1 MPVEVIMPM
10 LGMAQETGKVVRWLK
25 AEGEPVAQAEP
36 LMEVETDKVTVEI
49 EAPAAGTL
57 AGVAAAEGDDVPVGQ
72 VIAYV
77 LGDGEQLPEPDARS
91 APAVALP
98 AEAAMPGGQS
108 PGHVGSSP
116 QVGSSPAPAVGRPA
130 EVAMSGGLSP
140 RHVGNGQ
147 SARRTLASPKA
158 RRLARERGVPIEEIA
173 GSGPYGAVQAA
184 DVQSFAAPATAPAP
198 DVQSFA
204 APAAAPAPDPE
215 QSSAWQTMARRMSE
229 IWRDVPHF
237 YLTREVEATRLNAWR
252 DVARRRPGYESV
264 THTDL
269 LVKIAAAA
277 LAEHPR
283 VNRNGDV
290 NVGIAVATDDA
301 LVVPVIHG
309 ADRLELRA
317 VAERRADL
325 VARARARKLRL
336 EDVQGGTFTIS
347 NLGMFGV
354 DAFGAIVN
362 APEAAILAVGRITD
376 RVVAVDGA
384 PAVRPTLVL
393 TLSLDHRAID
403 GAIGARFLDT
413 LVSLVEEPA
422 GLVS

>member
-25 AEGEPVAQAEP
+25 AEGEAVVKAEP

-57 AGVAAAEGDDVPVGQ
+57 AGVTAAVGEDVPVGR

-77 LGDGEQLPEPDARS
+77 LGAGEQLPEEDARNTPPV
-91 APAVALP
+91 AAVAET
-98 AEAAMPGGQS
+98 AVSRGQS
-108 PGHVGSSP
+108 PGHAGNGPESEARSGSMAS
-116 QVGSSPAPAVGRPA
+116 RPA
-130 EVAMSGGLSP
+130 EADLSRGLSP
-140 RHVGNGQ
+140 GHVENGGE
-147 SARRTLASPKA
+147 ARRTLASPKA
-158 RRLARERGVPIEEIA
+158 RRLAQERGVPIEEIA

-184 DVQSFAAPATAPAP
+184 DVQGFASVPA
-198 DVQSFA
+198 V
-204 APAAAPAPDPE
+204 
-215 QSSAWQTMARRMSE
+215 SSAWQTMARRMSE
-229 IWRDVPHF
+229 IWREVPHF
-237 YLTREVEATRLNAWR
+237 YLSREVEATRLNAWR
-252 DVARRRPGYESV
+252 DAARRRPGYERV

-283 VNRNGDV
+283 VNGGAEV
-290 NVGIAVATDDA
+290 NVGVAVATEDA
-301 LVVPVIHG
+301 LVVPVIHA

-317 VAERRADL
+317 VVEQRVDV
-325 VARARARKLRL
+325 VARAREGKLRL
-336 EDVQGGTFTIS
+336 DDVQGGTFTIS

-354 DAFGAIVN
+354 DAFSAIVN
-362 APEAAILAVGRITD
+362 APQAAILAVGRITD
-376 RVVAVDGA
+376 RVVAVGGE
-384 PAVRPTLVL
+384 PAVRPTFVL

-422 GLVS
+422 GLVA

>member
-25 AEGEPVAQAEP
+25 AEGDAVVQAEP

-57 AGVAAAEGDDVPVGQ
+57 AGVAAAEGDDVPVGR

-91 APAVALP
+91 APATALP
-98 AEAAMPGGQS
+98 AQK
-108 PGHVGSSP
+108 GHVKGQTP
-116 QVGSSPAPAVGRPA
+116 DRA
-130 EVAMSGGLSP
+130 
-140 RHVGNGQ
+140 GNGGT
-147 SARRTLASPKA
+147 ARRTLASPKA
-158 RRLARERGVPIEEIA
+158 RRLARERGLPIEQIA
-173 GSGPYGAVQAA
+173 GSGPYGAVQAV
-184 DVQSFAAPATAPAP
+184 DVESSGSGAVAA
-198 DVQSFA
+198 SA
-204 APAAAPAPDPE
+204 AASDNLLLAEPAAE

-237 YLTREVEATRLNAWR
+237 YLSREVDATRLNAWR
-252 DVARRRPGYESV
+252 DVARNRAGYEAV

-283 VNRNGDV
+283 VNRARDV

-317 VAERRADL
+317 VAERRGDL
-325 VARARARKLRL
+325 VARARAGKLRL
-336 EDVQGGTFTIS
+336 DDVQGGTFTIS

-376 RVVAVDGA
+376 RVVAVDGV

-422 GLVS
+422 GLVN

>member
-25 AEGEPVAQAEP
+25 TEGDAVAKAEP

-57 AGVAAAEGDDVPVGQ
+57 AGVTAAEGEDVPVGQ

-77 LGDGEQLPEPDARS
+77 LGDGEEVPRENRGQVLQSRTEGAPPEPKPEPWPYAGLQ
-91 APAVALP
+91 ALP
-98 AEAAMPGGQS
+98 P
-108 PGHVGSSP
+108 
-116 QVGSSPAPAVGRPA
+116 
-130 EVAMSGGLSP
+130 
-140 RHVGNGQ
+140 
-147 SARRTLASPKA
+147 RRTLASPKA

-184 DVQSFAAPATAPAP
+184 DVQGLASVPA
-198 DVQSFA
+198 V
-204 APAAAPAPDPE
+204 
-215 QSSAWQTMARRMSE
+215 SSAWQTMARRMAE

-237 YLTREVEATRLNAWR
+237 YLSREVDATRLNGWR
-252 DVARRRPGYESV
+252 EAVRKRQGYERV

-283 VNRNGDV
+283 VNGSAEV
-290 NVGIAVATDDA
+290 NVGVAVATDDA

-317 VAERRADL
+317 VVEHRVDL
-325 VARARARKLRL
+325 VARAREGKLRL

-354 DAFGAIVN
+354 DSFGAIVN
-362 APEAAILAVGRITD
+362 APQAAILAVGRITD
-376 RVVAVDGA
+376 RVVAVGGE
-384 PAVRPTLVL
+384 PAVRPTFIL

>member
-1 MPVEVIMPM
+1 MPM

-25 AEGEPVAQAEP
+25 AEGDAVAKAEP

-49 EAPAAGTL
+49 EAPAEGTL
-57 AGVAAAEGDDVPVGQ
+57 AGVTAAVGEDVPVGQ

-77 LGDGEQLPEPDARS
+77 LGDGEQLPESDARS

-98 AEAAMPGGQS
+98 AGTAVSGGQS
-108 PGHVGSSP
+108 P
-116 QVGSSPAPAVGRPA
+116 
-130 EVAMSGGLSP
+130 
-140 RHVGNGQ
+140 RHVQNGQ
-147 SARRTLASPKA
+147 SGKRTLASPKA
-158 RRLARERGVPIEEIA
+158 RRLARERGVPIEEIT

-184 DVQSFAAPATAPAP
+184 DVEGFAA
-198 DVQSFA
+198 V
-204 APAAAPAPDPE
+204 APAAATATPADAV
-215 QSSAWQTMARRMSE
+215 SSAWQTMARRMSE
-229 IWRDVPHF
+229 TWRDVPHF
-237 YLTREVEATRLNAWR
+237 YLSREVDATRLNAWR
-252 DVARRRPGYESV
+252 DVARRRQGYEQV

-283 VNRNGDV
+283 VNGGPDV

-317 VAERRADL
+317 VAERRADV

-336 EDVQGGTFTIS
+336 DDLEGGTFTIS

-354 DAFGAIVN
+354 DFFGAIVN
-362 APEAAILAVGRITD
+362 APQSAILAVGRITD
-376 RVVAVDGA
+376 RVVAVGGV
-384 PAVRPTLVL
+384 PTVRPTFVL

-422 GLVS
+422 GLVV

>member
-25 AEGEPVAQAEP
+25 AEGEAVAKAEP

-57 AGVAAAEGDDVPVGQ
+57 AGVAASEGEDVPVGQ
-72 VIAYV
+72 VIAYL
-77 LGDGEQLPEPDARS
+77 LGDGEQLPEEDARN
-91 APAVALP
+91 APAVAAP
-98 AEAAMPGGQS
+98 AETAMSGGQS
-108 PGHVGSSP
+108 PGHGQRGHSAAES
-116 QVGSSPAPAVGRPA
+116 GPAVAKPA
-130 EVAMSGGLSP
+130 EAATAGGLSP
-140 RHVGNGQ
+140 GPAGNGQ
-147 SARRTLASPKA
+147 TARRTLASPKA
-158 RRLARERGVPIEEIA
+158 RRLARERGVPIEAIA
-173 GSGPYGAVQAA
+173 GTGPYGAVQAA
-184 DVQSFAAPATAPAP
+184 DVQGFSAPPALE
-198 DVQSFA
+198 V
-204 APAAAPAPDPE
+204 
-215 QSSAWQTMARRMSE
+215 SSAWQTMARRMSE
-229 IWRDVPHF
+229 IWREVPHF
-237 YLTREVEATRLNAWR
+237 YLQREVEAGRLNAWR
-252 DVARRRPGYESV
+252 EAARRRPGYERV

-283 VNRNGDV
+283 VNGGPDV

-301 LVVPVIHG
+301 LVVPVIHA
-309 ADRLELRA
+309 ADRLELRS
-317 VAERRADL
+317 VVERRVDV
-325 VARARARKLRL
+325 VARAREGRLRL
-336 EDVQGGTFTIS
+336 DDMQGGTFTIS

-362 APEAAILAVGRITD
+362 APQAAILAVGRITD
-376 RVVAVDGA
+376 RVVAIDGA
-384 PAVRPTLVL
+384 PAVRPTFVL

-422 GLVS
+422 GLVV

>member
-25 AEGEPVAQAEP
+25 AEGEAVAKAEP

-57 AGVAAAEGDDVPVGQ
+57 AGVTASEGEDVPVGR

-77 LGDGEQLPEPDARS
+77 LGDGEQLPEPDARNEPPLV
-91 APAVALP
+91 APAEKGHVR
-98 AEAAMPGGQS
+98 GQS
-108 PGHVGSSP
+108 PD
-116 QVGSSPAPAVGRPA
+116 
-130 EVAMSGGLSP
+130 MSG
-140 RHVGNGQ
+140 NGG
-147 SARRTLASPKA
+147 SGARRTLASPKA
-158 RRLARERGVPIEEIA
+158 RRLARERGVPIEEIT

-184 DVQSFAAPATAPAP
+184 DVQG
-198 DVQSFA
+198 FA
-204 APAAAPAPDPE
+204 APAAQSQSAFE
-215 QSSAWQTMARRMSE
+215 VSSAWQTMARRMSE
-229 IWRDVPHF
+229 IWREVPHF
-237 YLTREVEATRLNAWR
+237 YLSREVEATRLNGWR
-252 DVARRRPGYESV
+252 EAVRRRPEYERV

-269 LVKIAAAA
+269 LVKIVAAA

-283 VNRNGDV
+283 VNGSSEV

-317 VAERRADL
+317 VVERRIDV
-325 VARARARKLRL
+325 VARAREGKLRL

-354 DAFGAIVN
+354 DSFGAIVN
-362 APEAAILAVGRITD
+362 APQAAILAVGRITD
-376 RVVAVDGA
+376 RVVAVGGE
-384 PAVRPTLVL
+384 PAVRPTFIL

-422 GLVS
+422 GLVA

>member
-1 MPVEVIMPM
+1 VAVEVIMPM

-25 AEGEPVAQAEP
+25 AEGEAVAKAEP

-57 AGVAAAEGDDVPVGQ
+57 AGVTASEGEEVPVGQ

-77 LGDGEQLPEPDARS
+77 LGDGEQLPEEDARS
-91 APAVALP
+91 ERAVALP
-98 AEAAMPGGQS
+98 AETATSGGQS
-108 PGHVGSSP
+108 SPG
-116 QVGSSPAPAVGRPA
+116 Q
-130 EVAMSGGLSP
+130 
-140 RHVGNGQ
+140 VGNGQ
-147 SARRTLASPKA
+147 AGRRTLASPKA
-158 RRLARERGVPIEEIA
+158 RRLASERGVPIEEIT

-184 DVQSFAAPATAPAP
+184 DVQGVAS
-198 DVQSFA
+198 V
-204 APAAAPAPDPE
+204 PE
-215 QSSAWQTMARRMSE
+215 VSSAWQTMARRMAE

-237 YLTREVEATRLNAWR
+237 YLSREVDATRLNGWR
-252 DVARRRPGYESV
+252 EAVRTRQSSERV

-283 VNRNGDV
+283 VNGSTEV

-317 VAERRADL
+317 VVERRIDV
-325 VARARARKLRL
+325 VARARDGKLRL
-336 EDVQGGTFTIS
+336 DDVQGGTFTIS

-354 DAFGAIVN
+354 DSFGAIVN
-362 APEAAILAVGRITD
+362 APQAAILAVGRITD
-376 RVVAVDGA
+376 RVVAVGGE
-384 PAVRPTLVL
+384 PAVRPTFIL

>member
-25 AEGEPVAQAEP
+25 AEGEAVAKAEP

-57 AGVAAAEGDDVPVGQ
+57 AGVTAAEGEDVPVGR

-77 LGDGEQLPEPDARS
+77 LGDGEQLPARS
-91 APAVALP
+91 ARPRSGQVEGVGGNREVPP
-98 AEAAMPGGQS
+98 AELGKPTN
-108 PGHVGSSP
+108 
-116 QVGSSPAPAVGRPA
+116 GRP
-130 EVAMSGGLSP
+130 SK
-140 RHVGNGQ
+140 
-147 SARRTLASPKA
+147 RTLASPKA
-158 RRLARERGVPIEEIA
+158 RRLASERGVAIEQIA
-173 GSGPYGAVQAA
+173 GSGPYGAVVAA
-184 DVQSFAAPATAPAP
+184 DVEGSRAK
-198 DVQSFA
+198 
-204 APAAAPAPDPE
+204 AAAGPGV
-215 QSSAWQTMARRMSE
+215 SSAWQTMAKRMTA
-229 IWRDVPHF
+229 IWQEVPHF
-237 YLTREVEATRLNAWR
+237 YLTREVDATRLNGWR
-252 DVARRRPGYESV
+252 DAVRKRPGYEQV

-283 VNRNGDV
+283 VNRSEQI

-301 LVVPVIHG
+301 LVVPVIHD
-309 ADRLELRA
+309 ADKLELRRLA
-317 VAERRADL
+317 DRRAEI
-325 VARARARKLRL
+325 VTRAREHKLHL
-336 EDVQGGTFTIS
+336 DDVQGGTFTIS

-362 APEAAILAVGRITD
+362 APQAAILAVGRIHD
-376 RVVAVDGA
+376 RVIAVDGA
-384 PAVRPTLVL
+384 PAVRPTLIL

-413 LVSLVEEPA
+413 LASLVEEPA
-422 GLVS
+422 LLS